1 MGGVRHVL
9 LIDDFGCNEQKGD
22 SYSAPE
28 KVEQRKNN
36 TIKLLREVF
45 SAQVQAIPFIIED
58 NKNEKAFSDLITNA
72 SAIIDRYLAAPDDGL

>member
-22 SYSAPE
+22 SYGAPE

-36 TIKLLREVF
+36 TIRLLQEVF
-45 SAQVQAIPFIIED
+45 SAEVQAIPFIIEANED
-58 NKNEKAFSDLITNA
+58 EKAFSELITNT
-72 SAIIDRYLAAPDDGL
+72 SVIIDRYLADPDDGQ